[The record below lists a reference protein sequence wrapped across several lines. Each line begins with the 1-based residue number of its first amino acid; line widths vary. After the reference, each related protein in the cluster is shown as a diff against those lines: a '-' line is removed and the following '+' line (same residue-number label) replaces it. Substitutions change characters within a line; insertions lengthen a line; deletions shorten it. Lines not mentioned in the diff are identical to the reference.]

1 MCNNTTFLSAN
12 VIIKNS
18 KMAQDLLRSRVK
30 DKLEGS
36 ESSGSSG
43 ARCLSLIM
51 WKIIGKPGTEKI
63 GLLPLPSQRS
73 LLEMSSRAAPG
84 QAPNLRIWS
93 EKKQLKSILGQLVP
107 PLPYR

>member
-12 VIIKNS
+12 VIKNS
-18 KMAQDLLRSRVK
+18 KIAQDLLRSRVK
-30 DKLEGS
+30 DKQEGS
-36 ESSGSSG
+36 ESSESSR

-84 QAPNLRIWS
+84 EAPNLRIWS
-93 EKKQLKSILGQLVP
+93 EKTA
-107 PLPYR
+107 